1 MKTIGDHLYCAALLP
16 YDRQMKVDE
25 SAYRKFLQ
33 YFLKN
38 EKFVRMGG
46 GLCINPEAGE
56 IFYLTRQEKRR
67 VLEIAMEEAHGK
79 APIIAGTWAITTD
92 ETVETAR
99 DCKAMGVDGIFVT
112 PPRRCA
118 GRHLLLGCRQL
129 SGDLAR
135 PDHRARSRGRSTDR
149 HPSGR
154 GR

>member
-1 MKTIGDHLYCAALLP
+1 MPMKPHAKGIGDNLYVAVLLP
-16 YDRQMKVDE
+16 FDRSMKIDE
-25 SAYRKFLQ
+25 QAYRSFLR

-79 APIIAGTWAITTD
+79 VPIIAGTWAITTD

-99 DCKAMGVDGIFVT
+99 DCKA
-112 PPRRCA
+112 
-118 GRHLLLGCRQL
+118 L
-129 SGDLAR
+129 
-135 PDHRARSRGRSTDR
+135 
-149 HPSGR
+149 
-154 GR
+154 